1 MSQKAISLTE
11 GSLRKNIFIFS
22 LPLMCT
28 NLLQVLFNM
37 ADVAVVGQFVGSH
50 ALGAV
55 GSTSLL
61 IALYTGFLIGV
72 ASGMNIIVALA
83 VGAGKEKDIRETV
96 HTSAL
101 IALFCGLVLLVIG
114 ISSAGLILELMK
126 TKPELLKAA
135 ALYMRIYLLGM
146 PALALYNFGNA
157 VFSAVGNTRKPLIFL
172 AISGVVNV
180 ILNLFFVIVCGM
192 EVEGVALASILSQ
205 YLSAF
210 LVLRG
215 LLKTKEAYGLRRE
228 YLKISKDKAIRV
240 LRIGLPSG
248 LQNAIFY
255 IANLFV
261 QMGVNSFDATMVAGN
276 SAAMNADTLIY
287 DMMAAFYTG
296 CASFM
301 GQNYGAKKR
310 DRILKSYLWCVFYA
324 FAIAAVF
331 GAVMELFGTQFL
343 SILSSD
349 KTVIEAG
356 MLRIRIMGF
365 SYCVSA
371 FMDASI
377 AAARSLGKSLVPTI
391 IVIMGSC
398 IFRVAWI
405 YTVFAYFG
413 TITSLYLL
421 YIFSFGITALAG
433 NVYFAGVYR
442 RKMRELS

>member
-1 MSQKAISLTE
+1 MSQKVISLTE

-101 IALFCGLVLLVIG
+101 IALLCGLVILVIG

-135 ALYMRIYLLGM
+135 VLYMKIYLLGM

-157 VFSAVGNTRKPLIFL
+157 VFSAVGNTRKPLVFL

-228 YLKISKDKAIRV
+228 YLKISRDKAIRV

-287 DMMAAFYTG
+287 DMMAAFYTACG
-296 CASFM
+296 SFM

-331 GAVMELFGTQFL
+331 GAVMELFGAQFL

-349 KTVIEAG
+349 KAVIEAG

-377 AAARSLGKSLVPTI
+377 AAARSLGKSLIPTI

-398 IFRVAWI
+398 VFRVAWI
-405 YTVFAYFG
+405 YTVFAHFG
-413 TITSLYLL
+413 TTTSLYLL

-433 NVYFAGVYR
+433 NLYFAGVYR